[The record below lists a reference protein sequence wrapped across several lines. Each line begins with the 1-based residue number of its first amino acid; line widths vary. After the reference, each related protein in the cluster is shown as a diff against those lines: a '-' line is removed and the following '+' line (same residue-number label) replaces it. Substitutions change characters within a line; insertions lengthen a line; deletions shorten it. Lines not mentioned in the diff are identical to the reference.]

1 MRINPY
7 IKFVIA
13 ALFPLACF
21 STAQSQSD
29 SAIGGYLREH
39 AETPVNYVM
48 SKATSHRVTIL
59 GESHWLKQDVTLVSA
74 LIPLLQKADLDL
86 AAEFFPASEQARI
99 DELITAAKWNEQSAN
114 AIMRAAAWPYQE
126 YRDLLR
132 AAWSANQGAQRPI
145 KILALSPPTD
155 WRKVLL
161 PRGETYESFMA
172 DLVTKHLK
180 ETRRRLVVY
189 CGMHH
194 AFTRYYQAELD
205 KDARASAYMD
215 RMGNILS
222 RRLGEQVFLITL
234 HKPNWCGKPEQRSYC
249 LPFGGRIDCQAAKVG
264 RPLGFDVVGSPLAEL
279 RFDPGDY
286 YAYGHVALRFVDYT
300 DGYIWS
306 GPLESFRPVSII
318 PLSEYAP
325 NGTTIEQLTRDNP
338 FNNEVNV
345 TVKRLEEIWAQQ
357 TAANQ
362 DFLTRRNWKNLVD
375 WKSRCPKQ

>member
-1 MRINPY
+1 MRTTPY
-7 IKFVIA
+7 IKLVIA
-13 ALFPLACF
+13 ALLVLRCF
-21 STAQSQSD
+21 STPHAQND
-29 SAIGGYLREH
+29 SPITAYLREH

-48 SKATSHRVTIL
+48 SKATSHRVTII
-59 GESHWLKQDVTLVSA
+59 GEGHWLKQDVTLVAA

-86 AAEFFPASEQARI
+86 AAEFFPAAEQARI
-99 DELITAAKWNEQSAN
+99 DALITAAKWNEQEAN

-132 AAWSANQGAQRPI
+132 TAWSANQGAKRTI
-145 KILALSPPTD
+145 KILALSPPLD

-172 DLVTKHLK
+172 DLVSKHLK
-180 ETRRRLVVY
+180 EARRNLVVY

-205 KDARASAYMD
+205 KDARARAYMD

-234 HKPNWCGKPEQRSYC
+234 HKPTWCGNLEPRSYC
-249 LPFGGRIDCQAAKVG
+249 LPFGGRIDCEATEVG
-264 RPLGFDVVGSPLAEL
+264 RPLGFDVVGSPWAEM
-279 RFDPGDY
+279 RFDRADY

-306 GPLESFRPVSII
+306 GPLESFRPVTII

-325 NGTTIEQLTRDNP
+325 DGQTREQLTHENP
-338 FNNEVNV
+338 FNDEVNV
-345 TVKRLEEIWAQQ
+345 TAKRLEEIWAQQ

-362 DFLTRRNWKNLVD
+362 DLLSRRNWKNLVG
-375 WKSRCPKQ
+375 WQARCPKP

>member
-1 MRINPY
+1 
-7 IKFVIA
+7 
-13 ALFPLACF
+13 
-21 STAQSQSD
+21 
-29 SAIGGYLREH
+29 
-39 AETPVNYVM
+39 M
-48 SKATSHRVTIL
+48 SKATSHRVTII
-59 GESHWLKQDVTLVSA
+59 GEGHWLKQDVTLVAA

-99 DELITAAKWNEQSAN
+99 DELITAAKWNEREAN
-114 AIMRAAAWPYQE
+114 AVVRAAAWPYQE

-132 AAWSANQGAQRPI
+132 IAWSANQGVQRPI
-145 KILALSPPTD
+145 KILALSPPLD

-172 DLVTKHLK
+172 DLVSKHLK
-180 ETRRRLVVY
+180 EARRNLVVY

-205 KDARASAYMD
+205 KDAKARAYMD

-234 HKPNWCGKPEQRSYC
+234 HKPTWCGNPEQRTYC
-249 LPFGGRIDCQAAKVG
+249 LPFGGRIDCEATEVG
-264 RPLGFDVVGSPLAEL
+264 RPLGFDVVGSPLAEM
-279 RFDPGDY
+279 RFDRGDY
-286 YAYGHVALRFVDYT
+286 YAYGHVALRLVDYT

-306 GPLESFRPVSII
+306 GPIESFRPVTII

-325 NGTTIEQLTRDNP
+325 DGQTREQLTHENP

-345 TVKRLEEIWAQQ
+345 TAKRLEEIWAQQ

-362 DFLTRRNWKNLVD
+362 DLLSRRNWKNLVG
-375 WKSRCPKQ
+375 WKSRCPKH

>member
-1 MRINPY
+1 MRISPD
-7 IKFVIA
+7 IKLVIA
-13 ALFPLACF
+13 SLLVLACF
-21 STAQSQSD
+21 STPHAQNESQ
-29 SAIGGYLREH
+29 IGAYLREH
-39 AETPVNYVM
+39 SDTPVNYVM
-48 SKATSHRVTIL
+48 SNATSHRVTII
-59 GESHWLKQDVTLVSA
+59 GEGHWLKQDVTLVAA

-86 AAEFFPASEQARI
+86 ATEFFPASEQARI
-99 DELITAAKWNEQSAN
+99 NVLVTAAKWNEQEAN

-132 AAWSANQGAQRPI
+132 SAWSANQGVQRPI
-145 KILALSPPTD
+145 KILALAPPLD

-180 ETRRRLVVY
+180 ETRRNLVVY

-205 KDARASAYMD
+205 KDARARAYMD

-222 RRLGEQVFLITL
+222 RRFGEQVFLITL
-234 HKPNWCGKPEQRSYC
+234 HKPLWCGNLEQRSYC
-249 LPFGGRIDCQAAKVG
+249 LPFGGRLDCKATEVG
-264 RPLGFDVVGSPLAEL
+264 RPLGFDVVGSPLADM
-279 RFDPGDY
+279 RFDQGDY

-306 GPLESFRPVSII
+306 GSLESFRPVTII
-318 PLSEYAP
+318 PLTEYAP
-325 NGTTIEQLTRDNP
+325 DGKTIEQLTHENP
-338 FNNEVNV
+338 FNSEVNV
-345 TVKRLEEIWAQQ
+345 TVKRLEEIWTQQ

-362 DFLTRRNWKNLVD
+362 DLLSRRNWKNLVG
-375 WKSRCPKQ
+375 WQSRCPKS

>member
-1 MRINPY
+1 MRITST
-7 IKFVIA
+7 IKLVTAALLVLSSFSTPHAQNKSQIA
-13 ALFPLACF
+13 A
-21 STAQSQSD
+21 
-29 SAIGGYLREH
+29 YLREH
-39 AETPVNYVM
+39 AKTPVNYVM
-48 SKATSHRVTIL
+48 SKATSHRVTII
-59 GESHWLKQDVTLVSA
+59 GEGHWLKQDVTLVAA

-99 DELITAAKWNEQSAN
+99 DALITAAKWNEQEAN
-114 AIMRAAAWPYQE
+114 AVMRAAAWPYQE

-132 AAWSANQGAQRPI
+132 TAWSANQGAQRPI
-145 KILALSPPTD
+145 KILALSPPLD

-161 PRGETYESFMA
+161 PRGQTYESFMA
-172 DLVTKHLK
+172 DLVSKHLK
-180 ETRRRLVVY
+180 EARRNLLVY

-205 KDARASAYMD
+205 KDAKARAYMD

-234 HKPNWCGKPEQRSYC
+234 HKPTWCGNPEQRTYC
-249 LPFGGRIDCQAAKVG
+249 LPFGGRIDCEATEVG
-264 RPLGFDVVGSPLAEL
+264 RPLGFDVVGSPLAEM
-279 RFDPGDY
+279 RFDRDDY
-286 YAYGHVALRFVDYT
+286 YAYGHVALRLVDYT

-306 GPLESFRPVSII
+306 GPIESFRPVTII

-325 NGTTIEQLTRDNP
+325 DGQTREQLTHENP

-345 TVKRLEEIWAQQ
+345 TAKRLEEIWAQQ

-362 DFLTRRNWKNLVD
+362 DLLSRRNWKNLVG
-375 WKSRCPKQ
+375 WKSRCPKH

>member
-1 MRINPY
+1 MRISPDF
-7 IKFVIA
+7 KLVIA
-13 ALFPLACF
+13 ALLVLACF
-21 STAQSQSD
+21 STRHAQNKSQI
-29 SAIGGYLREH
+29 AAYLREH

-48 SKATSHRVTIL
+48 SKATSHRVTII
-59 GESHWLKQDVTLVSA
+59 GEGHWLKQDVTLVAA

-86 AAEFFPASEQARI
+86 AAEFFPAAEQARI
-99 DELITAAKWNEQSAN
+99 DALITAAKWNEQEAN
-114 AIMRAAAWPYQE
+114 AVMRAAAWPYQE

-132 AAWSANQGAQRPI
+132 TAWSANQGAKRPI
-145 KILALSPPTD
+145 KILALSPPLD

-172 DLVTKHLK
+172 DLVSRHLK
-180 ETRRRLVVY
+180 EARRNLVVY

-194 AFTRYYQAELD
+194 AFTRYYQAELN

-234 HKPNWCGKPEQRSYC
+234 HKPTWCGNPEQRSYC
-249 LPFGGRIDCQAAKVG
+249 LPFGGRIDCEATEVG
-264 RPLGFDVVGSPLAEL
+264 RPLGFDVVGSPLAEML
-279 RFDPGDY
+279 FDRGDY

-306 GPLESFRPVSII
+306 GPIESFRPVTII

-325 NGTTIEQLTRDNP
+325 DGQTREQLTHENP
-338 FNNEVNV
+338 FNDEANV
-345 TVKRLEEIWAQQ
+345 TAKRLEEIWAQQ

-362 DFLTRRNWKNLVD
+362 DLLSRRNWQNLVG
-375 WKSRCPKQ
+375 WQSRCPKP